1 MVLTQ
6 LPQWLLIQATIGLA
20 ISYTPPNAN
29 TLRSAA
35 AIVIIALATSL
46 QIEAIFPGGKIL
58 AAAGPIAAMGWV
70 NVLNGIELL
79 LLSRVSYRAQ
89 VEWEKTQLKAPA
101 PTSQLTWAFWM
112 PYNYRRVRTPW
123 QIKRLP
129 CFRRDEPGYVPGRG
143 GFLVT
148 CAGKAVLCGSLVRIL
163 TVDLRYAGLEE
174 QLGILW
180 GQRED
185 VTLLHRVLVQT
196 SFMVPFAVLIR
207 AVIVGVYSVMALSC
221 VGLGISEPAL
231 WPPISGSLLDAWSI
245 RRLWG
250 LTWHQMLRTCL
261 VSNINFVFSVLRI
274 PSSSAVAYILRL
286 VLVFA
291 LSGLVHLG
299 MDLGFSVPIKNS
311 GALHFFTVQAFG
323 MMFEQ
328 LVDYVWSTV
337 FGNNTRTSIAGR
349 IVGYLWVIG
358 FLAVTAPTWL
368 VPIIK
373 GVYDDG
379 ERVPLPMHLGWGVLL
394 A

>member
-1 MVLTQ
+1 
-6 LPQWLLIQATIGLA
+6 
-20 ISYTPPNAN
+20 
-29 TLRSAA
+29 
-35 AIVIIALATSL
+35 
-46 QIEAIFPGGKIL
+46 
-58 AAAGPIAAMGWV
+58 
-70 NVLNGIELL
+70 
-79 LLSRVSYRAQ
+79 
-89 VEWEKTQLKAPA
+89 
-101 PTSQLTWAFWM
+101 
-112 PYNYRRVRTPW
+112 
-123 QIKRLP
+123 
-129 CFRRDEPGYVPGRG
+129 
-143 GFLVT
+143 
-148 CAGKAVLCGSLVRIL
+148 
-163 TVDLRYAGLEE
+163 
-174 QLGILW
+174 
-180 GQRED
+180 
-185 VTLLHRVLVQT
+185 
-196 SFMVPFAVLIR
+196 
-207 AVIVGVYSVMALSC
+207 
-221 VGLGISEPAL
+221 
-231 WPPISGSLLDAWSI
+231 
-245 RRLWG
+245 
-250 LTWHQMLRTCL
+250 MLRTCL

-328 LVDYVWSTV
+328 LADYVWSTV

-373 GVYDDG
+373 GVYDGG

>member
-35 AIVIIALATSL
+35 AIVIIALATSV
-46 QIEAIFPGGKIL
+46 QIEAILPGGEIL

-123 QIKRLP
+123 QIRRLP

-143 GFLVT
+143 RFLVT

-163 TVDLRYAGLEE
+163 TVDLQYAGLEE

-250 LTWHQMLRTCL
+250 YACRSLIYEYRLT
-261 VSNINFVFSVLRI
+261 
-274 PSSSAVAYILRL
+274 
-286 VLVFA
+286 
-291 LSGLVHLG
+291 
-299 MDLGFSVPIKNS
+299 
-311 GALHFFTVQAFG
+311 
-323 MMFEQ
+323 
-328 LVDYVWSTV
+328 
-337 FGNNTRTSIAGR
+337 
-349 IVGYLWVIG
+349 
-358 FLAVTAPTWL
+358 LA
-368 VPIIK
+368 
-373 GVYDDG
+373 D
-379 ERVPLPMHLGWGVLL
+379 
-394 A
+394 